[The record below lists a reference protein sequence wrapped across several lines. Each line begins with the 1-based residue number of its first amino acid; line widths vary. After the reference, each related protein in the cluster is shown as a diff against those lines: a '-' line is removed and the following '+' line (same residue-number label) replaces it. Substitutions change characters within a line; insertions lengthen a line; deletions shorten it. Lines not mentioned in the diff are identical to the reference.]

1 MRRSAVQVRQ
11 GPPNQNY
18 FLMTKEQKF
27 ELAREM
33 RTNMDLTKEQY
44 LEMCKLCDELDLNR
58 LETEPE
64 EPSWDDILGTE
75 NN

>member
-1 MRRSAVQVRQ
+1 
-11 GPPNQNY
+11 
-18 FLMTKEQKF
+18 MTKEQKF

>member
-1 MRRSAVQVRQ
+1 
-11 GPPNQNY
+11 
-18 FLMTKEQKF
+18 MTKEQKF

-58 LETEPE
+58 PEAEPE
-64 EPSWDDILGTE
+64 EPSWDEILGAG